1 VTGASGSAL
10 DTLDPARAAR
20 VDAWL
25 DEALDLDAA
34 ERSALLARARA
45 EDPVAAAALERLI
58 AALGAPNSLDRPAL
72 ARIDGG
78 TAEAADR
85 SLRPGMRI
93 GAWRIEGLAGRG
105 GMASVHRAARA
116 DGAYAQRAAVKVVDS
131 ADPDLVARFEAE
143 RALLAA
149 LDHPHIAR
157 LLDGGTLPDGRLW
170 FAMAWVDGLDLDAH
184 LATARP
190 TLDARLALF
199 RQIAG
204 AVAHAHRQLVVHRDL
219 KPRNVRVTPE
229 GRAILLDFGIA
240 RLVGADAADAR
251 TRPLMTPEY
260 AAPEQLTG
268 GPIGT
273 WTDLHGLGLVL
284 YEMLAGRHPFP
295 EARDSLAAAV
305 QAIVGREAE
314 PPSVAARGA
323 DLPYP
328 ARALAGDLDAIV
340 ARCLAKDAPRRYP
353 SVDALL
359 DDLERH
365 RRLLPVAARAGA
377 RRYRVGRWLR
387 RNWLPA
393 SLGAGV
399 IASLASGL
407 VGFAIQAERL
417 AAERDA
423 ARLEVRRQEA
433 LREHLMLAFR
443 EGAAQGGG
451 ATAKEL
457 LDASAAQLDELYGD
471 DPDLRRQVLLAMGE
485 LYFTLGDYPAA
496 RAMVERFLAAS
507 GAGTPVDDRVLGHVQ
522 HAQVLLRVGERE
534 AARAAIEEAGAL
546 RGATPERPRDL
557 DAQLLAARSQLA
569 RADGEIER
577 GLELQRAAVEA
588 TRRAV
593 DRSPHRV
600 GIAESNLGM
609 AELQANRLD
618 DARRTFERALAT
630 FEAAGYGRSVHAI
643 TTLGNLANA
652 ENLLGR
658 LAEADGHYRLA
669 IAQASVAM
677 AESAAMA
684 ALEQNHARLLLT
696 RNELDEA
703 AERVARAR
711 AIAERFIGPDS
722 LDMGGIRLTAAE
734 IALAAGRLD
743 LARGEITAA
752 QSIYGAR
759 LPASHPL
766 HARVAL
772 IAARIGWTADPT
784 SPLDAKRNAIATLES
799 APPLLARQA
808 VRGAV
813 WLAEAAL
820 ARGDRATAAAAL
832 ERAIALPVHAELGDW
847 ERAEVR
853 SWAALAGAESDREAS
868 LEADLAVLV
877 EALGAGHPRVTAIAA
892 ARVRGGVR

>member
-1 VTGASGSAL
+1 MAGPAL

-34 ERSALLARARA
+34 GRAALLARVEA
-45 EDPVAAAALERLI
+45 EDPVAAAALARLL
-58 AALGAPNSLDRPAL
+58 AVLDHPSSLDRPAL
-72 ARIDGG
+72 ARTDGG
-78 TAEAADR
+78 SAGTADR
-85 SLRPGMRI
+85 SLPQGMRI
-93 GAWRIEGLAGRG
+93 GAWRIEELAGRG
-105 GMASVHRAARA
+105 GMASVYRAARA
-116 DGAYAQRAAVKVVDS
+116 DGAYAQQAAVKVIDS

-149 LDHPHIAR
+149 LDHPHLAR

-184 LATARP
+184 LATTRP
-190 TLDARLALF
+190 TLEARLALF
-199 RQIAG
+199 GQIAA

-240 RLVGADAADAR
+240 RLVGADAVDTR

-273 WTDLHGLGLVL
+273 WTDLHGLGLLL

-305 QAIVGREAE
+305 QAIVGREAT
-314 PPSVAARGA
+314 PPSLAARDA

-340 ARCLAKDAPRRYP
+340 ARCLAKDPSRRYP

-359 DDLERH
+359 DDLERR
-365 RRLLPVAARAGA
+365 RRLLPVVARAGV
-377 RRYRVGRWLR
+377 RRYRIGRWLR

-393 SLGAGV
+393 SLGAGAV
-399 IASLASGL
+399 ASLAMGL
-407 VGFAIQAERL
+407 VGFAVQAGRL

-496 RAMVERFLAAS
+496 RAMTERFLAAS
-507 GAGTPVDDRVLGHVQ
+507 GAGTPVDDRVLGLVQ

-534 AARAAIEEAGAL
+534 AARGAIEEATAL

-569 RADGEIER
+569 RADGETER

-593 DRSPHRV
+593 DRSPHRL

-618 DARRTFERALAT
+618 DARQTFAQALAT
-630 FEAAGYGRSVHAI
+630 FDAAGYGRSVHAI

-658 LAEADGHYRLA
+658 LAEADGHYRQA
-669 IAQASVAM
+669 IALASVAM

-703 AERVARAR
+703 TERVARAR
-711 AIAERFIGPDS
+711 TIAERFIGPDS
-722 LDMGGIRLTAAE
+722 LDLGGIRLTAAE
-734 IALAAGRLD
+734 IALARGQLD
-743 LARGEITAA
+743 LARDEIAA
-752 QSIYGAR
+752 ARAIYAAR
-759 LPASHPL
+759 LPAGHPL

-772 IAARIGWTADPT
+772 VAARIAWSADPT
-784 SPLDAKRNAIATLES
+784 SPLDAKRTAIAALES

-813 WLAEAAL
+813 WFAEAAL
-820 ARGDRATAAAAL
+820 ARGEGETAAAAL
-832 ERAIALPVHAELGDW
+832 ERAVALPVYAELGDW

-853 SWAALAGAESDREAS
+853 AWAAVAGAAVDEAASREA
-868 LEADLAVLV
+868 DRAVLV
-877 EALGAGHPRVTAIAA
+877 DALGAGHPRVQALDGAIARHS
-892 ARVRGGVR
+892 AR